1 MSEVPT
7 LNSADKTVENKET
20 APETKLQDS
29 ESGKDKEEFLAKEGT
44 NWLRRAYERSWLGGF
59 NNLAEAEKWLEAD
72 YDRVQLSRRGFGD
85 HGLLAWKLKSRPQS
99 EHKSDFDEVDVVI
112 HKHKGID
119 FESFF
124 LIFRE

>member
-44 NWLRRAYERSWLGGF
+44 N
-59 NNLAEAEKWLEAD
+59 
-72 YDRVQLSRRGFGD
+72 
-85 HGLLAWKLKSRPQS
+85 
-99 EHKSDFDEVDVVI
+99 
-112 HKHKGID
+112 
-119 FESFF
+119 
-124 LIFRE
+124 